1 MAYMSALNI
10 GALNRLP
17 DSLMVGVA
25 RMLGAPVD
33 EGSRATMDVEI
44 TAVTNAGASIPA
56 GTLFGYELT
65 IDDQVL
71 TYAFSTDEVLTIAAV
86 AEEDPLPTGVVGCTS
101 LVLGVIPP
109 IEDGQELNILG
120 STPSILSVT
129 CDGEFSNGTNAETT
143 DQSLSRLITYIA
155 SLTNANAT
163 SGQLESYLKTTYPD
177 LIKRVKIY
185 DLTDPDGALEVDEAD
200 TAGYVTIF
208 GYGPNRFLTETE
220 KTDILS
226 DVENRTVAGLTI
238 GVLDPPILNFI
249 VNASIEYNTSFTSE
263 SVEDAVKSNLV
274 EAYGPLKVQYVEEVV
289 RYNGIL
295 KLLLDSQ
302 GVVHVTELTLET
314 AKTDSITNATVS
326 SGTAT
331 YTSTSHNLIVGD
343 VVTVTGITPGTLN
356 IADKTITAVTTST
369 FSVASSGASGA
380 YSSGGTY
387 TVTYSGWGTPDGDNL
402 TFSNKGSLTQ
412 LDSDNIFLTLTEFE
426 V

>member
-1 MAYMSALNI
+1 
-10 GALNRLP
+10 
-17 DSLMVGVA
+17 
-25 RMLGAPVD
+25 
-33 EGSRATMDVEI
+33 
-44 TAVTNAGASIPA
+44 
-56 GTLFGYELT
+56 
-65 IDDQVL
+65 
-71 TYAFSTDEVLTIAAV
+71 
-86 AEEDPLPTGVVGCTS
+86 
-101 LVLGVIPP
+101 
-109 IEDGQELNILG
+109 
-120 STPSILSVT
+120 
-129 CDGEFSNGTNAETT
+129 
-143 DQSLSRLITYIA
+143 
-155 SLTNANAT
+155 
-163 SGQLESYLKTTYPD
+163 
-177 LIKRVKIY
+177 
-185 DLTDPDGALEVDEAD
+185 
-200 TAGYVTIF
+200 
-208 GYGPNRFLTETE
+208 
-220 KTDILS
+220 
-226 DVENRTVAGLTI
+226 LTI
-238 GVLDPPILNFI
+238 GVLDPQILNFI

-326 SGTAT
+326 SGPAT